1 MDAPARRPRARA
13 ARGLTVALL
22 LALGAAC
29 AGLRPAPPALS
40 DPAAAL
46 GEAAP
51 GDYRLLLPPGREAD
65 PRGLPLVVFLHDYF
79 GSSAVLWRSGA
90 AAEIV
95 RRMASGE
102 MPPVAV
108 LAPGGGRG
116 FWSDSHDGRRRYES
130 WVADELL
137 PRVERA
143 TGVGGDRTRRQVTG
157 ISMGGYGAMK
167 LQLRRPELFS
177 GSSSLSGA
185 LAPFDWEF
193 VTSAPWP
200 LRRQLRRVF
209 GPSADDNS
217 LAANDVVALL
227 DRPWPDGVPRPPLL
241 LRCGRQDSYRLH
253 LAAEKYAAAARAR
266 GFPVELVLEEG
277 RHDWSYW
284 RRSVVEVVAWHARAL
299 AAAAEGSR

>member
-13 ARGLTVALL
+13 ARLLTAALL
-22 LALGAAC
+22 AALGAAC
-29 AGLRPAPPALS
+29 AGVRPAPPAAA
-40 DPAAAL
+40 DPARAL
-46 GEAAP
+46 GDEAP
-51 GDYRLLLPPGREAD
+51 GRYRLLLPPGREAT

-90 AAEIV
+90 AAELA
-95 RRMASGE
+95 RRMAAGE

-137 PRVERA
+137 PRVERE
-143 TGVGGDRTRRQVTG
+143 TGAGGERGRRHVTG
-157 ISMGGYGAMK
+157 ISMGGFGAVK
-167 LQLRRPELFS
+167 LQLRRPELFA
-177 GSSSLSGA
+177 GASSLSGA

-209 GPSADDNS
+209 GPAADDNS

-227 DRPWPDGVPRPPLL
+227 DRPWPEGLARPPLL
-241 LRCGRQDSYRLH
+241 LRCGRQDRYRLH

-266 GFPVELVLEEG
+266 GFPVELVLEDG

-284 RRSVVEVVAWHARAL
+284 RRSAVEVIAWHARAL
-299 AAAAEGSR
+299 AGGGEGSR